1 MKDSQDNNRM
11 RGADVAVASTTS
23 ASTTDRFERGSG
35 MHELYER
42 MRPDQ
47 RTAIAGEFIR
57 LLTLAGDNRADQF
70 RQKLQDHTQ
79 ITGDAHNELLT
90 ADQVEAIDSYVRQS
104 HPEMIAQLAAHPVT
118 RSALEMPGA
127 PAEAETNT
135 AAESETD
142 AAGTAYATSWDQ
154 TQQQGE
160 EAAQRAS
167 EDADADADEDKDADE
182 DTSTEPPTRNS

>member
-1 MKDSQDNNRM
+1 MKDSQDNNHM
-11 RGADVAVASTTS
+11 PGASAAVASGTS
-23 ASTTDRFERGSG
+23 ATERFERGAE
-35 MHELYER
+35 MRELYER

-57 LLTLAGDNRADQF
+57 LLTLAGDPRAEQF

-79 ITGDAHNELLT
+79 ISGDAHNELLT

-154 TQQQGE
+154 TQQQSE

-167 EDADADADEDKDADE
+167 EDENDGKDENTA
-182 DTSTEPPTRNS
+182 TEPPTQNS